1 MIIESSGISVAY
13 NCIFDVFTRRAY
25 FLKIELRGEQ
35 DEVKRPLPTA
45 CIRTCGSKKYVEFNF
60 LRQEKSHLFFTPTS
74 LPPFFFLIFMA
85 SILNIFFFCYCPS
98 LLSHTPPP
106 SPFYFTVFFIL

>member
-1 MIIESSGISVAY
+1 MKLI
-13 NCIFDVFTRRAY
+13 
-25 FLKIELRGEQ
+25 
-35 DEVKRPLPTA
+35 KRPLPTA

-85 SILNIFFFCYCPS
+85 SILNIFFFL
-98 LLSHTPPP
+98 LLSFPLKPYT
-106 SPFYFTVFFIL
+106 SPIPFLFHSIFHLVVDEVLGG